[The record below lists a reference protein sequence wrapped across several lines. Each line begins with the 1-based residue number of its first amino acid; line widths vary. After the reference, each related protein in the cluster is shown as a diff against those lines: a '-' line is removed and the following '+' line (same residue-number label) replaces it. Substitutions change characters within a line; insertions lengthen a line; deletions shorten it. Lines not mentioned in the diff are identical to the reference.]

1 MWGNCGSE
9 NSLYVTPNF
18 KLEKFLRCE
27 RRWIL
32 KGGEGTS
39 SNSKLLISKRPC
51 LFLTMSAT
59 SILATPMPH
68 IFSNMMDTNEPPCGG
83 HNQRPYLASYCGAFA
98 PLSYPL
104 QNSSLHTNL
113 MKIERWCTHAPI
125 SLMRSQYTT
134 YPAASNRFRASI
146 DGRNGGC
153 QLSTLPST
161 YNAVNEWFVN
171 CCKGWSWWL
180 LHYNSWRHYYSK

>member
-1 MWGNCGSE
+1 MN
-9 NSLYVTPNF
+9 
-18 KLEKFLRCE
+18 
-27 RRWIL
+27 L
-32 KGGEGTS
+32 KRGEGGLPQTQ
-39 SNSKLLISKRPC
+39 NSLISKRPC
-51 LFLTMSAT
+51 LFLTMSTT

-161 YNAVNEWFVN
+161 YNAVNE
-171 CCKGWSWWL
+171 
-180 LHYNSWRHYYSK
+180 